1 MSHEIECVA
10 EAETVLVSEGNMSGA
25 VIARHR
31 RSVGVE
37 EHITCRRKALE
48 PRKPHPVLQKVTGGG
63 TEQGET
69 GVLCCAGL
77 GWRTEV

>member
-10 EAETVLVSEGNMSGA
+10 EAETVLVSEGNMSDA
-25 VIARHR
+25 AIARHH
-31 RSVGVE
+31 RSAGVE

-48 PRKPHPVLQKVTGGG
+48 PRKPHRVLQMVTGGS

-69 GVLCCAGL
+69 GALCYTGL